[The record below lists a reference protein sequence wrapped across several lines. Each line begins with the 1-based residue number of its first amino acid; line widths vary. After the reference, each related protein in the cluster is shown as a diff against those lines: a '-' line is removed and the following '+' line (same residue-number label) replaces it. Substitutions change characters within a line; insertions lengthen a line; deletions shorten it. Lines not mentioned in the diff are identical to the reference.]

1 MENLTMNQLDAL
13 KRLGLKER
21 KLSKSTDVIEYL
33 ETIRIKNSLMKSIR
47 EQVKGQLLITDD
59 SLKKLPTMKHW
70 SEVSD
75 TRLDSDKKKLSCIL
89 KGDKVFADLTISHR
103 KSYKVKP
110 TISMK
115 IDNYRR
121 GA

>member
-1 MENLTMNQLDAL
+1 MNQLDAL

-47 EQVKGQLLITDD
+47 EQVKSQLLITDD

-75 TRLDSDKKKLSCIL
+75 TRIDSDKKKLSCIL
-89 KGDKVFADLTISHR
+89 KGDKVIADLTISHR
-103 KSYKVKP
+103 KSYEVKP

>member
-1 MENLTMNQLDAL
+1 MRGGLMNQLDAL

-75 TRLDSDKKKLSCIL
+75 TRIDSDKKKLSCIL
-89 KGDKVFADLTISHR
+89 KGDKVIADLTISHR
-103 KSYKVKP
+103 KSYEVKP

>member
-1 MENLTMNQLDAL
+1 MNQLDAL

-75 TRLDSDKKKLSCIL
+75 TRIDSDKKKLSCIL
-89 KGDKVFADLTISHR
+89 KGDKVIADLTISHR